1 MDVPGRQMRQKSLRA
16 AFAVGE
22 FQSITLLVCVLGSEI
37 KVWMNQPLRHS
48 SAHLNPASVGE

>member
-1 MDVPGRQMRQKSLRA
+1 MRQKSLRA